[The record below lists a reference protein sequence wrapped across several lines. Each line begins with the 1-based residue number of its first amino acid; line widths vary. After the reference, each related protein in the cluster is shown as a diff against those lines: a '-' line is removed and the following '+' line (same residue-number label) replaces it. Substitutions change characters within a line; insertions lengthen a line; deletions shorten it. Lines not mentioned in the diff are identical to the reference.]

1 MPDSTHGDR
10 LALAKQY
17 LIHTGRGDVAEAVG
31 LLAED
36 VAYRAQGHNALAGLF
51 TGRDAVTRHLA
62 QLVERTRGTFEA
74 FKWDDWLIGEN
85 HVVGLS
91 SIHARSDGRIYKGR
105 TVTVLRFNVADE
117 IDGITVF
124 FDDQSAIDRF
134 IGP

>member
-1 MPDSTHGDR
+1 M
-10 LALAKQY
+10 AQQY

-31 LLAED
+31 LLAEN

-74 FKWDDWLIGEN
+74 FKWEDWLIGEN

-105 TVTVLRFNVADE
+105 TVTVLRFNAADE

>member
-74 FKWDDWLIGEN
+74 FKWEDWLIGEN

-105 TVTVLRFNVADE
+105 TVTVLRFNGADE